1 MPPMPSRPILVRV
14 ALLTWLLVGLV
25 VLADGVARQELRQ
38 AIGRTSVAS
47 AAVVDEPAGAAD
59 E

>member
-1 MPPMPSRPILVRV
+1 MPSRPLLVRV

-25 VLADGVARQELRQ
+25 VLADGVARHEPRQ
-38 AIGRTSVAS
+38 AIGGTIVAS
-47 AAVVDEPAGAAD
+47 AAVQEPAGAAD